1 MKKKTLLSSI
11 LTIALCLS
19 LIAGSTFALF
29 TSESKVNVAVTAGN
43 VEVVATVEDLNL
55 SSTLAAG
62 NLNETSATEQDNTI
76 TLSKIVPGD
85 VVTFNLRIKNNSD
98 VSIKYRTIITK
109 VADDGLWNGLEV
121 TIDGTIY
128 DGTSKVSTWETAAP
142 GSADIIVPVKVTL
155 PESAGNEYKLK
166 TCTFAYTVEAVQ
178 GNADVTDAPADD
190 STTTAYYTVAT
201 AEELKALAGT
211 TLPNGAVID
220 IVSDIDLA
228 GTEIPAI
235 AAAYGGTLTVN
246 GNSNVISNASVKT
259 PGKQN
264 GMDNYGLFYVHTDGT
279 LTINNLTIDGAIV
292 EATSTNY
299 GTAVLVGYADGGSTV
314 NLNNVD
320 VKNSSVT
327 NTYDEAAIY
336 VSYCTGNINMT
347 DCDVINCTVAG
358 ENTTNKTSVGIGHLD
373 GGTAVLKNCTEDNA
387 TYDWCH
393 RNDGTLVVDGVYY
406 VTNEAGVVS
415 ALTANAADIK
425 VVLQKD
431 VSVAITKLGSQTS
444 GSGEY
449 KLGGEETENIT
460 IDLNGKKLTLTTS
473 YMTAIGAKNADA
485 TITIKNGSMN
495 GTGNSATTWNIN
507 DLIFANCNYVFENV
521 VFDKEVALENA
532 GKTATMKNVTI
543 NGTGDY
549 YALWISA
556 RGQNVEI
563 DGLTVNTTGRAI
575 KIDEQY
581 VATPAEVT
589 LNISNAKFSTTN
601 KAAIMVKSSAG
612 ADITVSNVDISDVTA
627 DTTNVV
633 WVDADASAHAN
644 LVKVT
649 GATSIV
655 EP

>member
-1 MKKKTLLSSI
+1 MKKKALISSI

-43 VEVVATVEDLNL
+43 VEVVATVDNDNL
-55 SSTLAAG
+55 SSTLG
-62 NLNETSATEQDNTI
+62 NNLPETDYTIADNTI
-76 TLSKIVPGD
+76 TLTKIVPGD
-85 VVTFNLRIKNNSD
+85 FLTFDIKIENKSD

-109 VADDGLWNGLEV
+109 VADDGLWDGLEV

-128 DGTSKVSTWETAAP
+128 EGTSKVSTWETATP
-142 GSADIIVPVKVTL
+142 GSDDIIVPVKVSL

-178 GNADVTDAPADD
+178 GNADVTDAPAADD
-190 STTTAYYTVAT
+190 PAATAYYTVAT

-235 AAAYGGTLTVN
+235 AATYGGTLTVN

-264 GMDNYGLFYVHTDGT
+264 GMDNYGLFYVYTNGT
-279 LTINNLTIDGAIV
+279 LTINNLTIDGATV

-327 NTYDEAAIY
+327 NNYDEAAIY

-347 DCDVINCTVAG
+347 ACDVINCTVVG
-358 ENTTNKTSVGIGHLD
+358 KNTTNKTSIGIGHLN
-373 GGTAVLKNCTEDNA
+373 GGTAVLENCTEDNA

-393 RNDGTLVVDGVYY
+393 RNDGTLIVDGIYY
-406 VTNEAGVVS
+406 VTNGAGVAA
-415 ALTANAADIK
+415 ALTANNATIN
-425 VVLQKD
+425 VVLLKD
-431 VSVAITKLGSQTS
+431 ITVAITELGSQTP

-449 KLGGEETENIT
+449 KLGGEDTTAIN
-460 IDLNGKKLTLTTS
+460 IDLGGKKLTISTTYWS
-473 YMTAIGAKNADA
+473 ALGAKNANA
-485 TITIKNGSMN
+485 TMTIKNGSMTSTQT
-495 GTGNSATTWNIN
+495 TGTWNSY
-507 DLIFANCNYVFENV
+507 DLCFANCNVVLENV
-521 VFDKEVALENA
+521 VFDKAIALENA
-532 GKTATMKNVTI
+532 GKTATLKNVTI
-543 NGTGDY
+543 NETHDY
-549 YALWISA
+549 YALWITA
-556 RGQNVEI
+556 EGQQVNI
-563 DGLTVNTTGRAI
+563 DGLNINSGRAI

-581 VATPAEVT
+581 VESPAVVKLE
-589 LNISNAKFSTTN
+589 IANAKIASAS
-601 KAAIMVKSSAG
+601 KSAILVKSAAG
-612 ADITVSNVDISDVTA
+612 AEITVGENVDISGVKA
-627 DTTNVV
+627 DIVNAV
-633 WVDADASAHAN
+633 WVDADASEYAD
-644 LVKVT
+644 LVKVNGST
-649 GATSIV
+649 CITES
-655 EP
+655 

>member
-1 MKKKTLLSSI
+1 MKKKALLSSI

-259 PGKQN
+259 PGKHN

-393 RNDGTLVVDGVYY
+393 RNDGALIINGIATVSNDKGLDAAITAGAQTVELGSGNYIIPDSAQGKTLTIVGNGVDTVVATQDDGSYEGCDYSLDGATVTFEGITINTDSSTYTGYAHLNATYNNCTINGQYTLYGNSEFNNCTFNVTGDAYNIWTWGGKVVEFNNCTFNSDGKSILVYNQSCDVYVNGCTINDSTNGTGFTKSALETGVDAVGAATYNIYINNTTVNGFAENDKCVGYKNIVGNKNSISNAYLNIVVDGV
-406 VTNEAGVVS
+406 
-415 ALTANAADIK
+415 
-425 VVLQKD
+425 D
-431 VSVAITKLGSQTS
+431 V
-444 GSGEY
+444 Y
-449 KLGGEETENIT
+449 
-460 IDLNGKKLTLTTS
+460 
-473 YMTAIGAKNADA
+473 
-485 TITIKNGSMN
+485 
-495 GTGNSATTWNIN
+495 
-507 DLIFANCNYVFENV
+507 
-521 VFDKEVALENA
+521 
-532 GKTATMKNVTI
+532 
-543 NGTGDY
+543 
-549 YALWISA
+549 
-556 RGQNVEI
+556 
-563 DGLTVNTTGRAI
+563 
-575 KIDEQY
+575 
-581 VATPAEVT
+581 
-589 LNISNAKFSTTN
+589 
-601 KAAIMVKSSAG
+601 
-612 ADITVSNVDISDVTA
+612 
-627 DTTNVV
+627 
-633 WVDADASAHAN
+633 
-644 LVKVT
+644 
-649 GATSIV
+649 
-655 EP
+655 

>member
-1 MKKKTLLSSI
+1 MKKNALISSI
-11 LTIALCLS
+11 LTIALCVS

-29 TSESKVNVAVTAGN
+29 TSESKVNVAVTAAN
-43 VEVVATVEDLNL
+43 VEVVATAENDRLT
-55 SSTLAAG
+55 STLG
-62 NLNETSATEQDNTI
+62 NNLPETDYTIVDNTI
-76 TLSKIVPGD
+76 TLTKIVPGD
-85 VVTFNLRIKNNSD
+85 VLTFDLRIENKSD

-128 DGTSKVSTWETAAP
+128 DGASKVSTWETAAP

-190 STTTAYYTVAT
+190 SATTAYYTVAT

-279 LTINNLTIDGAIV
+279 LTINNLTIDGATV

-314 NLNNVD
+314 NLKNVD

-358 ENTTNKTSVGIGHLD
+358 ENSTNKTSVGIGHLN
-373 GGTAVLKNCTEDNA
+373 GGTAVLNNCTEDNA

-393 RNDGTLVVDGVYY
+393 RNDGALIIDGIAAVSNDKGLDAAITAGAQTVELGSGNYIIPDSAQGKTLTIVGNGVDTVVATQDDGSYEGCDYSLDGSTVTFDGITINTDSSTYTGYARCSATYNNCTINGQYTLYGNSTFNNCTFNVTGDVYNIWTWGAPEATFNDCIFNSDGKAMLLYGTANTKLTLNNCTFNDNGGLTDKKAAVEIGNDYNKSYELIVNNTTVNGYEINDKGINTGTTLWGNKNSMGTDKLNVVVDGV
-406 VTNEAGVVS
+406 
-415 ALTANAADIK
+415 
-425 VVLQKD
+425 D
-431 VSVAITKLGSQTS
+431 V
-444 GSGEY
+444 Y
-449 KLGGEETENIT
+449 
-460 IDLNGKKLTLTTS
+460 
-473 YMTAIGAKNADA
+473 
-485 TITIKNGSMN
+485 
-495 GTGNSATTWNIN
+495 
-507 DLIFANCNYVFENV
+507 
-521 VFDKEVALENA
+521 
-532 GKTATMKNVTI
+532 
-543 NGTGDY
+543 
-549 YALWISA
+549 
-556 RGQNVEI
+556 
-563 DGLTVNTTGRAI
+563 
-575 KIDEQY
+575 
-581 VATPAEVT
+581 
-589 LNISNAKFSTTN
+589 
-601 KAAIMVKSSAG
+601 
-612 ADITVSNVDISDVTA
+612 
-627 DTTNVV
+627 
-633 WVDADASAHAN
+633 
-644 LVKVT
+644 
-649 GATSIV
+649 
-655 EP
+655 

>member
-1 MKKKTLLSSI
+1 MKKKALLSSI

-43 VEVVATVEDLNL
+43 VEVVATVENDNL
-55 SSTLAAG
+55 TSTLG
-62 NLNETSATEQDNTI
+62 NNLPETNYTIVNNTI
-76 TLSKIVPGD
+76 TLTKIVPGD
-85 VVTFNLRIKNNSD
+85 VLTFDLRIKNNSD

-190 STTTAYYTVAT
+190 SATTAYYTVAT

-264 GMDNYGLFYVHTDGT
+264 GMDNYGLFYVHTNGT
-279 LTINNLTIDGAIV
+279 LTINNLTIDGATV
-292 EATSTNY
+292 EATSDNY
-299 GTAVLVGYADGGSTV
+299 GTAVIVGYADGGSTV

-358 ENTTNKTSVGIGHLD
+358 ENTTNKTSVGIGHLN
-373 GGTAVLKNCTEDNA
+373 GGTAVLKNCSEDNV

-393 RNDGTLVVDGVYY
+393 RNDGALIIDGIAAVSNDKGLDAAITAGAQTVELGSGNYIIPDSAQGKTLTIVGNGVDTVVATQDDGSYEGCDYSLDGATVTFEGITINTDSSTYTGYARLNATYNNCTINGQYTLYGNSEFNNCEFNVTGDAYNIWTWGGKVVEFNNCTFNSDGKSILVYNQSCDVYVNGCTINDRTNGTGFTKSALETGVDAEGAATYNIYINNTIVNGFAENDKCVGYENIVGNKNSISNAYLNIVVDGV
-406 VTNEAGVVS
+406 
-415 ALTANAADIK
+415 
-425 VVLQKD
+425 D
-431 VSVAITKLGSQTS
+431 V
-444 GSGEY
+444 Y
-449 KLGGEETENIT
+449 
-460 IDLNGKKLTLTTS
+460 
-473 YMTAIGAKNADA
+473 
-485 TITIKNGSMN
+485 
-495 GTGNSATTWNIN
+495 
-507 DLIFANCNYVFENV
+507 
-521 VFDKEVALENA
+521 
-532 GKTATMKNVTI
+532 
-543 NGTGDY
+543 
-549 YALWISA
+549 
-556 RGQNVEI
+556 
-563 DGLTVNTTGRAI
+563 
-575 KIDEQY
+575 
-581 VATPAEVT
+581 
-589 LNISNAKFSTTN
+589 
-601 KAAIMVKSSAG
+601 
-612 ADITVSNVDISDVTA
+612 
-627 DTTNVV
+627 
-633 WVDADASAHAN
+633 
-644 LVKVT
+644 
-649 GATSIV
+649 
-655 EP
+655 

>member
-1 MKKKTLLSSI
+1 MKKNALISSI
-11 LTIALCLS
+11 LTIALCVS

-29 TSESKVNVAVTAGN
+29 TSESKVNVAVTAAN
-43 VEVVATVEDLNL
+43 VEVVATAENDRLT
-55 SSTLAAG
+55 STLG
-62 NLNETSATEQDNTI
+62 NNLPETDYTIVDNTI
-76 TLSKIVPGD
+76 TLTKIVPGD
-85 VVTFNLRIKNNSD
+85 VLTFDLRIENKSD

-128 DGTSKVSTWETAAP
+128 DGASKVSTWETAAP

-190 STTTAYYTVAT
+190 SATTAYYTVAT

-279 LTINNLTIDGAIV
+279 LTINNLTIDGATV

-358 ENTTNKTSVGIGHLD
+358 ENSTNKTSVGIGHLN
-373 GGTAVLKNCTEDNA
+373 GGTAVLNNCTEDNA

-393 RNDGTLVVDGVYY
+393 RNDGALIIDGIAAVSNDKGLDAAITAGAQTVELGSGNYIIPDSAQGKTLTIVGNGVDTVVATQDDGSYEGCDYSLDGSTVTFDGITINTDSSTYTGYARCSATYNNCTINGQYTLYGNSTFNNCTFNVTGDVYNIWTWGAPEATFNDCIFNSDGKAMLLYGTANTKLTLNNCTFNDNGGLTDKKAAVEIGNDYNKSYELIVNNTTVNGYEINDKGINTGTTLWGNKNSMGTDKLNVVVDGV
-406 VTNEAGVVS
+406 
-415 ALTANAADIK
+415 
-425 VVLQKD
+425 D
-431 VSVAITKLGSQTS
+431 V
-444 GSGEY
+444 Y
-449 KLGGEETENIT
+449 
-460 IDLNGKKLTLTTS
+460 
-473 YMTAIGAKNADA
+473 
-485 TITIKNGSMN
+485 
-495 GTGNSATTWNIN
+495 
-507 DLIFANCNYVFENV
+507 
-521 VFDKEVALENA
+521 
-532 GKTATMKNVTI
+532 
-543 NGTGDY
+543 
-549 YALWISA
+549 
-556 RGQNVEI
+556 
-563 DGLTVNTTGRAI
+563 
-575 KIDEQY
+575 
-581 VATPAEVT
+581 
-589 LNISNAKFSTTN
+589 
-601 KAAIMVKSSAG
+601 
-612 ADITVSNVDISDVTA
+612 
-627 DTTNVV
+627 
-633 WVDADASAHAN
+633 
-644 LVKVT
+644 
-649 GATSIV
+649 
-655 EP
+655 